1 MSILREMGLIFVGES
16 RSMTAGIWYCRELM
30 KVGYSVN
37 TFQRLPMNLG
47 RPVGGR
53 YKDSE
58 Y

>member
-1 MSILREMGLIFVGES
+1 
-16 RSMTAGIWYCRELM
+16 MTAGIRYCRELM